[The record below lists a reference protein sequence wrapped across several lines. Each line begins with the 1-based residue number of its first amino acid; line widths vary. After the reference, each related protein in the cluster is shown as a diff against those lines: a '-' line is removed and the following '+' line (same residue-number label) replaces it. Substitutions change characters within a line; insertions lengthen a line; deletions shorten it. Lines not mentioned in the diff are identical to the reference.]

1 MSRVARRT
9 LLASVSVLATLLA
22 VPSLAADL
30 NSGTSDKSVSPVPGT
45 WTGFYIGSYVGS
57 SIADSTWAP
66 ASGPLSARQ
75 FPLSDASGFAS
86 GAVVGSQIGYNYQT
100 GRYVLGVEGD
110 IGAGFLTSQ
119 TRCQRDWLS
128 VCEADTDM
136 IATLT
141 GRLGYTFDAL
151 LLYAKAGAA
160 FARDSYTVTG
170 SNYTGEYTGSSF
182 RTGWT
187 VGAGV
192 EMPLT
197 STLSAKAEYAYLGF
211 GSADVSLTNGYSTSA
226 IPLSSSIQMVKLG
239 LNWRPWGAPLPGNAP
254 VLPSPGK
261 DWSGLYG
268 GLHAGGIWGR
278 NEWENGGG
286 AFTPSVLMGHF
297 PGASAPMGLLGGA
310 QMGYNVQHGPWVAGL
325 ETSLSAVQLASY
337 AQCGANNATRGN
349 FVCENG
355 VNSIGSVSAR
365 LGRSMGHVLLYGK
378 AGAAWIDTSSAVYN
392 PAVFGGHG
400 VTGGTHWGWMLGGGV
415 EYALTQKL
423 SAFLEYN
430 FYDFG
435 DQGLTFTRGMDV
447 GTASL
452 RQRLEAV
459 RMGLNYRVAW
469 GQPDQSVATGGATPD
484 NLVPAGWSA
493 EIGGRY
499 FASKGRIQ
507 KDLMALN
514 APSRINSRLIYANS
528 AAHAVETFFRLQH
541 ESGVFLKGYAGLG
554 SQFGGSLNDEDF
566 PSQVVYSNTLS
577 DMSESPLAYGAL
589 DVGYDVIRTDGGSL
603 GAFIGYRGMFQSMN
617 GFGCNQL
624 AHDLT
629 CSVAQ
634 PMPNTLVLSE
644 TESWQGIAL
653 GFSGRMQL
661 SPKLRLDVD
670 AAYLP
675 YVMRMSR
682 DNHWFRSDINPQAE
696 SGRGWGS
703 QIEAV
708 LNYAMTDRFE
718 VGLGARYWY
727 YKTDTA
733 FTQFPGFPTR
743 SPLIFYSERYG
754 AFLQASYRFGDLP
767 KSDGGAQ
774 NATQAVEAPANWS
787 GVYVGGALGSAR
799 GRSAYASPFMPPVSG
814 DSAQLGGALA
824 GGQIGADYQLG
835 AYVLGAEA
843 AFVWAN
849 ASGTDTC
856 FSTAPAGALAG
867 FDCGS
872 AVQALGSVTGRVGY
886 ALDKA
891 LVYARGGF
899 AWNQQQ
905 DMFNTYNFTRQIRHN
920 TSTNQGW
927 TLGAGVEYALLPQLS
942 LGLDY
947 RHYDF
952 GASDHFTTP
961 APPSLAGVSLAPGG
975 LRMDVVSMTLNY
987 RFSSFGL

>member
-1 MSRVARRT
+1 MAHRH

-22 VPSLAADL
+22 VPSLGAEL
-30 NSGTSDKSVSPVPGT
+30 NSGAPATHPLSTPGT

-57 SIADSTWAP
+57 AIVDSTWSP
-66 ASGPLSARQ
+66 GSGPLSAWH
-75 FPLSDASGFAS
+75 FPISDASSFAS
-86 GAVVGSQIGYNYQT
+86 GAVVGSQIGYNFQS
-100 GRYVLGVEGD
+100 GPYVLGVEGD

-119 TRCQRDWLS
+119 ARCLTDWLS
-128 VCEADTDM
+128 VCEAKTDM

-160 FARDSYTVTG
+160 FTRDSFTVTG
-170 SNYTGEYTGSSF
+170 SNYAGEYTGSQF

-211 GSADVSLTNGYSTSA
+211 GSSDVSLANGFSTSA
-226 IPLSSSIQMVKLG
+226 VPLSSSIQMVKLG

-254 VLPSPGK
+254 ALPSPGK

-268 GLHAGGIWGR
+268 GLHAGGMWGR
-278 NEWENGGG
+278 NEWDNGGG
-286 AFTPSVLMGHF
+286 AFTQSVLMGHF

-310 QMGYNVQHGPWVAGL
+310 QIGYTVQHGPWVAGL
-325 ETSLSAVQLASY
+325 EGSISAVHLTSY
-337 AQCGANNATRGN
+337 AQCGINNATRGN

-365 LGRSMGHVLLYGK
+365 LGRSMGNVLLYGK
-378 AGAAWIDTSSAVYN
+378 VGAAWIDSSSAVYS
-392 PAVFGGHG
+392 PAAFGAHE
-400 VTGGTHWGWMLGGGV
+400 VTGGTRWGWMLGSGV

-435 DQGLTFTRGMDV
+435 NQGLTFTHGVEV
-447 GTASL
+447 GTASF

-459 RMGLNYRVAW
+459 RMGLNYRFAW
-469 GQPDQSVATGGATPD
+469 GQPDQPLATDTASRES
-484 NLVPAGWSA
+484 LVPAGWTA

-499 FASKGRIQ
+499 FASRGRIQ
-507 KDLMALN
+507 KDLMAPD

-528 AAHAVETFFRLQH
+528 TAHAVETFFRLQH
-541 ESGVFLKGYAGLG
+541 ESGLFLKGYAGLG

-566 PSQVVYSNTLS
+566 PSEIVYSNTLS
-577 DMSESPLAYGAL
+577 DMSDGQLAYGAL
-589 DVGYDVIRTDGGSL
+589 DVGYDVLRTDGGSL
-603 GAFIGYRGMFQSMN
+603 GAFIGYRGMFQGVN

-624 AHDLT
+624 AQDRT
-629 CSVAQ
+629 CSAVT
-634 PMPNTLVLSE
+634 PNNVVLSE
-644 TESWQGIAL
+644 TESWQGIAI
-653 GFSGRMQL
+653 GFNSRMQL
-661 SPKLRLDVD
+661 SRKLRLDVD

-675 YVMRMSR
+675 YVTRMSR

-708 LNYAMTDRFE
+708 LNYAMTDRLE
-718 VGLGARYWY
+718 LGLGARYWY

-733 FTQFPGFPTR
+733 YTQFPGFPAR
-743 SPLIFYSERYG
+743 SPLTFYSERYG

-767 KSDGGAQ
+767 KSVQDEE
-774 NATQAVEAPANWS
+774 TLPPVTPANWS

-799 GRSAYASPFMPPVSG
+799 GHSSYASPFIPPVSG
-814 DSAQLGGALA
+814 DATRLGGAIA
-824 GGQIGADYQLG
+824 GGQIGADYQMG
-835 AYVLGAEA
+835 AYVIGAEA
-843 AFVWAN
+843 AFAWAN
-849 ASGTDTC
+849 VAGTDTC
-856 FSTAPAGALAG
+856 FSTAPAGAVSG

-872 AVQALGSVTGRVGY
+872 TVRSLGSVTGRVGY
-886 ALDKA
+886 AFDKA

-905 DMFNTYNFTRQIRHN
+905 DMFNNYNFTGQIYHN
-920 TSTNQGW
+920 TSTNKGW
-927 TLGAGVEYALLPQLS
+927 TLGGGVEYALLPQLS

-947 RHYDF
+947 KHYDF
-952 GASDHFTTP
+952 GASDSFITTAP
-961 APPSLAGVSLAPGG
+961 ASLAGVNLAPGN
-975 LRMDVVSMTLNY
+975 LRMDVVTMTLNY
-987 RFSSFGL
+987 RFNSAGLHN

>member
-1 MSRVARRT
+1 MPMS
-9 LLASVSVLATLLA
+9 ATPPA
-22 VPSLAADL
+22 Q
-30 NSGTSDKSVSPVPGT
+30 GT
-45 WTGFYIGSYVGS
+45 WSGFYIGSYVGS
-57 SIADSTWAP
+57 AIVDSTWAP
-66 ASGPLSARQ
+66 GSGPLSAGQ
-75 FPLSDASGFAS
+75 FPISDASSIAS

-110 IGAGFLTSQ
+110 IGAGLLSSR
-119 TRCQRDWLS
+119 TRCLRDWLS
-128 VCEADTDM
+128 VCEDNTDM

-160 FARDSYTVTG
+160 FARNSYTVTG
-170 SNYTGEYTGSSF
+170 SNYAGEYSGSQF

-211 GSADVSLTNGYSTSA
+211 NSSDVTLTNGLSSSVV
-226 IPLSSSIQMVKLG
+226 PLSNSIQMVKLG
-239 LNWRPWGAPLPGNAP
+239 LNWRPWGTPLPGNAP

-268 GLHAGGIWGR
+268 GLHAGGMWGR

-286 AFTPSVLMGHF
+286 AFTSSVMMGHF

-310 QMGYNVQHGPWVAGL
+310 QLGYNMQHGPWVAGL
-325 ETSLSAVQLASY
+325 EGSISAAQLTSY
-337 AQCGANNATRGN
+337 AQCGVNNATQDN

-365 LGRSMGHVLLYGK
+365 LGRSMGNVLFYGK
-378 AGAAWIDTSSAVYN
+378 AGAAWINTNSAVYN
-392 PAVFGGHG
+392 PAAFGTHS
-400 VTGGTHWGWMLGGGV
+400 VTGGTRWGWMLGSGV

-423 SAFLEYN
+423 SAFIEYN

-435 DQGLTFTRGMDV
+435 DQGLTFTRGIEV
-447 GTASL
+447 GTTSF

-459 RMGLNYRVAW
+459 RMGLNYRFAW
-469 GQPDQSVATGGATPD
+469 LPDQPLVTTGPATAR
-484 NLVPAGWSA
+484 LMPAGWSA

-507 KDLMALN
+507 KDLMSPD
-514 APSRINSRLIYANS
+514 APSRINSRLVYGDS
-528 AAHAVETFFRLQH
+528 TAHAMETFFRFQH
-541 ESGVFLKGYAGLG
+541 ETGVFLKGYAGLG
-554 SQFGGSLNDEDF
+554 TQFGGSLHDEDF
-566 PSQVVYSNTLS
+566 PSEIVYSNTLS
-577 DMSESPLAYGAL
+577 NMSDGQLAYGAL
-589 DVGYDVIRTDGGSL
+589 DVGYDVIRTDAGSL

-629 CSVAQ
+629 CSQ
-634 PMPNTLVLSE
+634 PMPNNVVLSE

-653 GFSGRMQL
+653 GFNSRMQL
-661 SPKLRLDVD
+661 SRKLRLDVD

-675 YVMRMSR
+675 YMSR
-682 DNHWFRSDINPQAE
+682 ISHDNHWFRSDINPQAE

-708 LNYAMTDRFE
+708 LNYAVTDRLD

-733 FTQFPGFPTR
+733 FTQFPGFSLR
-743 SPLIFYSERYG
+743 SPLTFYSERYG

-767 KSDGGAQ
+767 KSEPDVPVS
-774 NATQAVEAPANWS
+774 TQAPVAPVNWT
-787 GVYVGGALGSAR
+787 GLYVGGALGSAK
-799 GRSAYASPFMPPVSG
+799 GHTSYASPFMPPVTG
-814 DSAQLGGALA
+814 DAAQLGGAVA

-835 AYVLGAEA
+835 AYVIGAET
-843 AFVWAN
+843 AFAWAN
-849 ASGTDTC
+849 VSGTDTC
-856 FSTAPAGALAG
+856 FSTAPAGAFSG

-872 AVQALGSVTGRVGY
+872 TVHALGSVTGRVGY
-886 ALDKA
+886 AFDKA

-905 DMFNTYNFTRQIRHN
+905 DMFNTYNFNGQILKS
-920 TSTNQGW
+920 TSTNSGW
-927 TLGAGVEYALLPQLS
+927 TLGGGIEYALLPQLS

-947 RHYDF
+947 KHYNF
-952 GASDHFTTP
+952 GMSDRFTTG
-961 APPSLAGVSLAPGG
+961 ALGSLVGVNLAPEE

-987 RFSSFGL
+987 RFSSFNLKN